1 MRKVDIKMGRL
12 IKKVADVEE
21 VTTDNFYAKM
31 QEKLGAFLDTQSQG
45 YINQLSQELDKINSD
60 VSSKFKDVAYE
71 IADEYA
77 QGSEIDGTEFL
88 ANMKEK
94 YNVDFL
100 DTDLAFNDKYKE
112 RTKQWFKDILNKALE
127 NYMG

>member
-1 MRKVDIKMGRL
+1 MGRL
-12 IKKVADVEE
+12 IKKVADVE
-21 VTTDNFYAKM
+21 VTSDNFYAKM
-31 QEKLGAFLDTQSQG
+31 QEKLNVFFDAQSQE

-77 QGSEIDGTEFL
+77 QGSEIDGAELL

-100 DTDLAFNDKYKE
+100 APDLAFDDKYKE
-112 RTKQWFKDILNKALE
+112 QTKQWFKDILNKTLE
-127 NYMG
+127 NYMS